1 MKNQGIA
8 IIDAP
13 YIDVSV
19 LYCKTGS
26 HEMNEENNICYSYFF
41 NSHLCSLCKHN
52 MDGIQILYL
61 NINKQTWNIAVNML
75 LWTY

>member
-1 MKNQGIA
+1 
-8 IIDAP
+8 
-13 YIDVSV
+13 
-19 LYCKTGS
+19 
-26 HEMNEENNICYSYFF
+26 MNEENNICYSYFF